1 MAGGPGQADNGSTIH
16 PNLFARHQIAAFL
29 ILAFALSWWVWPF
42 ILFNPNSTAMVSFGP
57 SVAAV
62 VVSALVGGRREVV
75 ALLRAVVK
83 WRVHWSWYLIAL
95 YGGPFLIAGLVG
107 AVAIGFGVVDTSNL
121 GVISVGPLWSGLP
134 LLLLST
140 GLVGGP
146 LFEELGWRGFLL
158 PKLELEHMAL
168 WSTVVVGS
176 VWAAWHLPLLISEP
190 SWPKTTTPVHRLDT
204 RPSRAAHLDLQR
216 HPRQRIHGHP
226 LPRAANSANRLL
238 LEPFLQD
245 DGFIVVWWLMAGL
258 YSVAAGLII
267 WQTRGRL
274 GLSRPSSAAGRLNN

>member
-1 MAGGPGQADNGSTIH
+1 MAGGPGQAGNGSTIR
-16 PNLFARHQIAAFL
+16 PNWFARHQIAAFL
-29 ILAFALSWWVWPF
+29 IFAFALSWWVWPL
-42 ILFNPNSTAMVSFGP
+42 ILFNPDSTAMVSFGP

-95 YGGPFLIAGLVG
+95 GGPFLIAGLVG

-121 GVISVGPLWSGLP
+121 GDDFGWSTWSGLP

-158 PKLELEHMAL
+158 PKLELEHTAL
-168 WSTVVVGS
+168 WSTVVVGI
-176 VWAAWHLPLLISEP
+176 VWATWHLPLLISEP
-190 SWPKTTTPVHRLDT
+190 SGQ
-204 RPSRAAHLDLQR
+204 RP
-216 HPRQRIHGHP
+216 P
-226 LPRAANSANRLL
+226 LPFIVWILAQAVLLTWIYNGTLGSVFMVILFHAAANSANRLL

-245 DGFIVVWWLMAGL
+245 DGFIVAWWLMAGL

-274 GLSRPSSAAGRLNN
+274 GLSRPSTAAGRLNS